1 MAIKNG
7 SKWMNFANMNAIIV
21 AINPI
26 SPFKTGQNQVNL
38 AISSIVVYMF
48 KGSIVEKVNNV
59 LGIKSIYI

>member
-1 MAIKNG
+1 
-7 SKWMNFANMNAIIV
+7 MNFANMNAIIV

-48 KGSIVEKVNNV
+48 KGSIVEKVNNPP
-59 LGIKSIYI
+59 IERSIEGFCFSK